1 MEKTYW
7 NNCGTYA
14 EAVAKLQTLIPDEGA
29 CSSATTKNKAL
40 DRFRRASNCYYD
52 LYNNGLC
59 NRAREFNGLFNIDAK
74 SRRYCFTSQHGYT
87 KWYSEFYAAIEVIMD
102 RFVLAAAIEQGLI
115 TEVAHVEI
123 AELTF

>member
-59 NRAREFNGLFNIDAK
+59 NRARANLMDYSISMQSHDGIVLRRNMDILSGIRNFTRLLRSSWIDLCLRPQSNK
-74 SRRYCFTSQHGYT
+74 
-87 KWYSEFYAAIEVIMD
+87 D
-102 RFVLAAAIEQGLI
+102 
-115 TEVAHVEI
+115 
-123 AELTF
+123 